1 MNLLLRG
8 EDLTSGYSVL
18 RPPAADR
25 GKVSISSGYASSIRL
40 ATGKFDSQQL
50 LVDMWLS
57 STLHQIYCCA
67 TAAAA
72 AAAATHYRSHSG
84 EPALICDFFSEPFF
98 SPLSL

>member
-57 STLHQIYCCA
+57 STLHHIYCCA
-67 TAAAA
+67 TAA

-84 EPALICDFFSEPFF
+84 EPALICDFFLNLFF
-98 SPLSL
+98 LPLSL